1 MENGYTHQKAIHV
14 KGITNGVKSCQKKE
28 TAYSLLNT
36 RHPFRLGYGGPT
48 MAKIKRYESPV
59 ILRSTHERSK
69 RRWMGWFVLTHLF
82 YLTIIVSLGWSLF
95 YDGKI
100 RAAFTLQRQE
110 FEELKTKETIYS
122 ILRSKGISLSQGLD
136 IAEVTIQ
143 QSKKLNLPVSLILA
157 VMRKEST
164 FTPFALSSQN
174 AMGLMQIHP
183 ATWDWFVKKLNLKL
197 SVHAAFDPA
206 TNITMA
212 THILKDLYEY
222 YKSSSKSET
231 AAWESA
237 LSAYYAGLTSLSQT
251 GITASHTRYAAEVN
265 RFKEEYDKK
274 F

>member
-1 MENGYTHQKAIHV
+1 
-14 KGITNGVKSCQKKE
+14 
-28 TAYSLLNT
+28 
-36 RHPFRLGYGGPT
+36 
-48 MAKIKRYESPV
+48 
-59 ILRSTHERSK
+59 
-69 RRWMGWFVLTHLF
+69 MGWFVLTHLF

-95 YDGKI
+95 YDGKV
-100 RAAFTLQRQE
+100 RAAFILQRQE

-143 QSKKLNLPVSLILA
+143 QSRKLNLPVSLILA

-206 TNITMA
+206 TNIMMA

-222 YKSSSKSET
+222 YKATAKSET

-251 GITASHTRYAAEVN
+251 GITESHTRYAAEVN

>member
-1 MENGYTHQKAIHV
+1 MTKSKAY
-14 KGITNGVKSCQKKE
+14 Q
-28 TAYSLLNT
+28 
-36 RHPFRLGYGGPT
+36 
-48 MAKIKRYESPV
+48 SPV
-59 ILRSTHERSK
+59 MWRSAHERSK
-69 RRWMGWFVLTHLF
+69 KKWRGWFALIHLF
-82 YLTIIVSLGWSLF
+82 YLTLIASLGWSVF
-95 YDGKI
+95 YDAKI
-100 RAAFTLQRQE
+100 RTGFILQRQE

-164 FTPFALSSQN
+164 FTPFALSSRN

-183 ATWDWFVKKLNLKL
+183 VTWDWFVKKLNLKL

-212 THILKDLYEY
+212 THILKDLYDFY
-222 YKSSSKSET
+222 RTTATSET

-251 GITASHTRYAAEVN
+251 GITESHTRYAAEVN

>member
-1 MENGYTHQKAIHV
+1 MMV
-14 KGITNGVKSCQKKE
+14 KNK
-28 TAYSLLNT
+28 
-36 RHPFRLGYGGPT
+36 H
-48 MAKIKRYESPV
+48 YESPV
-59 ILRSTHERSK
+59 IWRSTLKRSR
-69 RRWMGWFVLTHLF
+69 RRWRSCFVLTHLF
-82 YLTIIVSLGWSLF
+82 YLTIIVSLGLSLY
-95 YDGKI
+95 YDAKI
-100 RAAFTLQRQE
+100 RTAFTLQRQD
-110 FEELKTKETIYS
+110 FEQLKTKETIYS

-143 QSKKLNLPVSLILA
+143 QSKKLDLPVSLILA

-222 YKSSSKSET
+222 YRTTATSESAT
-231 AAWESA
+231 WESA
-237 LSAYYAGLTSLSQT
+237 LSAYYAGLTSLSET
-251 GITASHTRYAAEVN
+251 GITESHARYAAEVN

>member
-1 MENGYTHQKAIHV
+1 MESNRV
-14 KGITNGVKSCQKKE
+14 KKKE

-237 LSAYYAGLTSLSQT
+237 LSAYYAGLTSLSKT

>member
-1 MENGYTHQKAIHV
+1 
-14 KGITNGVKSCQKKE
+14 
-28 TAYSLLNT
+28 
-36 RHPFRLGYGGPT
+36 
-48 MAKIKRYESPV
+48 
-59 ILRSTHERSK
+59 
-69 RRWMGWFVLTHLF
+69 
-82 YLTIIVSLGWSLF
+82 
-95 YDGKI
+95 
-100 RAAFTLQRQE
+100 
-110 FEELKTKETIYS
+110 
-122 ILRSKGISLSQGLD
+122 
-136 IAEVTIQ
+136 
-143 QSKKLNLPVSLILA
+143 
-157 VMRKEST
+157 MRKEST

-183 ATWDWFVKKLNLKL
+183 VTWDWFIKKLNLKL

-222 YKSSSKSET
+222 YRTTATSEST
-231 AAWESA
+231 AWESA

>member
-1 MENGYTHQKAIHV
+1 M
-14 KGITNGVKSCQKKE
+14 
-28 TAYSLLNT
+28 
-36 RHPFRLGYGGPT
+36 
-48 MAKIKRYESPV
+48 
-59 ILRSTHERSK
+59 
-69 RRWMGWFVLTHLF
+69 LTHLF

-95 YDGKI
+95 YDARIKE
-100 RAAFTLQRQE
+100 AFILQRQE

-122 ILRSKGISLSQGLD
+122 IVRSKGVSLSQGLD

-174 AMGLMQIHP
+174 AMGIMQIHP
-183 ATWDWFVKKLNLKL
+183 VTWDWFVKKLDLKL
-197 SVHAAFDPA
+197 SVHAAFDPV

-222 YKSSSKSET
+222 YRISVTSES

-251 GITASHTRYAAEVN
+251 GITKSHTRYAAEVN

>member
-1 MENGYTHQKAIHV
+1 
-14 KGITNGVKSCQKKE
+14 
-28 TAYSLLNT
+28 
-36 RHPFRLGYGGPT
+36 
-48 MAKIKRYESPV
+48 
-59 ILRSTHERSK
+59 
-69 RRWMGWFVLTHLF
+69 MGWFVVTHLF
-82 YLTIIVSLGWSLF
+82 YLTIIISLGGSLF
-95 YDGKI
+95 YDAKM
-100 RAAFTLQRQE
+100 RTAFILQRQE
-110 FEELKTKETIYS
+110 FEDLKTKETIYS

-143 QSKKLNLPVSLILA
+143 QSRKLNLPVSLILA

-206 TNITMA
+206 TNIMMA
-212 THILKDLYEY
+212 THILKDLHEY
-222 YKSSSKSET
+222 YKVTAKSET

-237 LSAYYAGLTSLSQT
+237 LSAYYAGLTSLSHT
-251 GITASHTRYAAEVN
+251 GITESHIRYAAEVN

>member
-1 MENGYTHQKAIHV
+1 M
-14 KGITNGVKSCQKKE
+14 
-28 TAYSLLNT
+28 
-36 RHPFRLGYGGPT
+36 
-48 MAKIKRYESPV
+48 
-59 ILRSTHERSK
+59 
-69 RRWMGWFVLTHLF
+69 
-82 YLTIIVSLGWSLF
+82 
-95 YDGKI
+95 
-100 RAAFTLQRQE
+100 LQRQE

-157 VMRKEST
+157 VIRKEST
-164 FTPFALSSQN
+164 FTPFALSTQN

-197 SVHAAFDPA
+197 SVHAAFDPV

-212 THILKDLYEY
+212 TRILKDLYEN
-222 YKSSSKSET
+222 YKNAATSEST
-231 AAWESA
+231 AWQSA

-251 GITASHTRYAAEVN
+251 GVTESHTRYAAEVN

>member
-1 MENGYTHQKAIHV
+1 
-14 KGITNGVKSCQKKE
+14 
-28 TAYSLLNT
+28 
-36 RHPFRLGYGGPT
+36 
-48 MAKIKRYESPV
+48 MAKKKLYESPI

-69 RRWMGWFVLTHLF
+69 KRWRSWFLLTHLF
-82 YLTIIVSLGWSLF
+82 YLTIIASLAWTL
-95 YDGKI
+95 YEDETI
-100 RAAFTLQRQE
+100 RTAFSLQRE
-110 FEELKTKETIYS
+110 EYEELKTKETIYS

-143 QSKKLNLPVSLILA
+143 QSRKLNLPISLILA
-157 VMRKEST
+157 VMKKEST

-206 TNITMA
+206 TNIMMA

-222 YKSSSKSET
+222 FKGTANSET
-231 AAWESA
+231 ATWESA

-251 GITASHTRYAAEVN
+251 GITESHARYAAEVN